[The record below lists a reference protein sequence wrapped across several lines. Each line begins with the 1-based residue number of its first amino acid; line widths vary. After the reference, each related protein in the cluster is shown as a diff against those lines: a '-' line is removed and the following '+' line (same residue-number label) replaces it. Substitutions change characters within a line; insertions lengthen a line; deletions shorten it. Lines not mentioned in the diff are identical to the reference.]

1 MRLQTA
7 TAACILH
14 LAGLGFA
21 VSSNR
26 PEGIAKNL
34 ALAGMLSQVGCVTV
48 VIIIGALLLGLWMD
62 SVFNT
67 RPVFIVVFLLLSIPV
82 SLYSL
87 VRVALSTAAQLQA
100 EIKTEERKEGRD

>member
-1 MRLQTA
+1 M
-7 TAACILH
+7 
-14 LAGLGFA
+14 
-21 VSSNR
+21 SSNR

-48 VIIIGALLLGLWMD
+48 VIVVGALLLGLWVD
-62 SVFNT
+62 SIFKT

-87 VRVALSTAAQLQA
+87 VRVALSTAAQFQN
-100 EIKTEERKEGRD
+100 EVKSEERKEGSN

>member
-1 MRLQTA
+1 
-7 TAACILH
+7 
-14 LAGLGFA
+14 

-26 PEGIAKNL
+26 PEGVAKNL
-34 ALAGMLSQVGCVTV
+34 AFAAMMSQVGCVTV

>member
-1 MRLQTA
+1 
-7 TAACILH
+7 
-14 LAGLGFA
+14 LGFA

-26 PEGIAKNL
+26 PEGVAKNL

-48 VIIIGALLLGLWMD
+48 VIVIGALLLGLWVD
-62 SVFNT
+62 SIFKT

-87 VRVALSTAAQLQA
+87 VRVALSTAAQFQA
-100 EIKTEERKEGRD
+100 EVKTEERKEGSN